1 MRPIPNNILQPHV
14 CCLIFKLKSGCWE
27 RRISY
32 VDTSW
37 IDWSGMFVYLSDDA
51 KQQLTYFLSLSQ
63 AAWGGHT
70 SKYLNA
76 LCTEIRHLVQAHCH
90 IKTTGSPNYTTLDFG
105 SFAVPISHESTKIFS
120 QSHIYVF
127 FSVFH
132 RSSLE
137 TRPCAYSRFLR
148 AYLCF
153 SQSIVKVN
161 VASIVLR
168 LTV

>member
-37 IDWSGMFVYLSDDA
+37 IDWSGMFLYLSDDA

-70 SKYLNA
+70 SKYLNSV
-76 LCTEIRHLVQAHCH
+76 CTEIWHLVQA
-90 IKTTGSPNYTTLDFG
+90 TLDFG

-168 LTV
+168 LTI

>member
-37 IDWSGMFVYLSDDA
+37 IDWSGMFLYLSDDA

-70 SKYLNA
+70 SKYLNSV
-76 LCTEIRHLVQAHCH
+76 CTEIWHLVRAHCH
-90 IKTTGSPNYTTLDFG
+90 IKTAGSPNYSTLDFG
-105 SFAVPISHESTKIFS
+105 YIFPVTHLCIFQCLSQKLARNSAMRIQQVLTRIFMLFAIYRESKRGFDRPSTNYLKI
-120 QSHIYVF
+120 YW
-127 FSVFH
+127 
-132 RSSLE
+132 
-137 TRPCAYSRFLR
+137 FL
-148 AYLCF
+148 YYIL
-153 SQSIVKVN
+153 
-161 VASIVLR
+161 
-168 LTV
+168 